1 MTKTEA
7 GRERMCDSDKQLCHT
22 VSDVRDSF
30 DCIGELRALRMSLG
44 ARGRISMREQAAT
57 DSCSDW
63 RGGISRQ
70 AHGSREVL
78 PLDGILD
85 VRQVS
90 ARAAK
95 GGAAPPCNGTRA
107 RIHAFCTDFSLTRTH
122 VRVHT
127 LHMFFNLH
135 HAV

>member
-7 GRERMCDSDKQLCHT
+7 GKARMRDSNKQLCHA
-22 VSDVRDSF
+22 VSDVRNSF

-44 ARGRISMREQAAT
+44 ARALTSMREQTPT
-57 DSCSDW
+57 DS
-63 RGGISRQ
+63 GIPRQ

-95 GGAAPPCNGTRA
+95 GGVAPPYNGTRA
-107 RIHAFCTDFSLTRTH
+107 RTYAFCRDCSLT
-122 VRVHT
+122 
-127 LHMFFNLH
+127 
-135 HAV
+135 